1 MGLQSH
7 APQHLEVRDT
17 PPRDVNLSDCPPSN
31 LLLDG
36 KTGGH
41 VTGWF
46 EVEDVM
52 FERFKLYDLTFSATA
67 DAVVGALLALTI
79 VVMVFA

>member
-1 MGLQSH
+1 MGLEAH
-7 APQHLEVRDT
+7 APQHLEVRAT
-17 PPRDVNLSDCPPSN
+17 LPRDVNLSECPPSN
-31 LLLDG
+31 LLLEG
-36 KTGGH
+36 RTGGH

-46 EVEDVM
+46 EVEVVM
-52 FERFKLYDLTFSATA
+52 FERFKLYDLTFSGTA